1 VRSGQATIRHS
12 NLGVLV
18 FAASIEGASNFCRRR
33 FMKIQEEIDMA
44 EQPTCGRGLASHSPL
59 AASVA
64 ELTDAV
70 ASNLDV
76 HMRALDPTDENAR
89 REHAAYLRLSEEHR
103 RAAAELRAIGQE
115 MAGYHDLPMGRH
127 DPEAMTS
134 PDVAAAFRRF
144 VNAERDLLALLQRR
158 LEQDQRMLAGMNG
171 SGGGAG

>member
-1 VRSGQATIRHS
+1 
-12 NLGVLV
+12 
-18 FAASIEGASNFCRRR
+18 
-33 FMKIQEEIDMA
+33 MKTQEEIDMA

-59 AASVA
+59 AASLA

-76 HMRALDPTDENAR
+76 HMRALDPTDEDAR

-103 RAAAELRAIGQE
+103 RAAAELRAIGEE
-115 MAGYHDLPMGRH
+115 MAGYRDLPMGRH
-127 DPEAMTS
+127 DHEEMTS

-144 VNAERDLLALLQRR
+144 VTAERDLVALLQRR

-171 SGGGAG
+171 SAAAG